1 MYEYEIQRYRSAD
14 LVRRG
19 AEARLAREAVLAR
32 RAARR
37 AARRTGRRTGRHDAS
52 GTESHTPHH
61 RRHRSARAA

>member
-14 LVRRG
+14 LIRQG

-37 AARRTGRRTGRHDAS
+37 AARRTGRHEAS

-61 RRHRSARAA
+61 RRHRSARSARAA

>member
-14 LVRRG
+14 LIRRG
-19 AEARLAREAVLAR
+19 TEARLAREAVLAR

-37 AARRTGRRTGRHDAS
+37 AARRTGRHEAS
-52 GTESHTPHH
+52 GTESHTPRP